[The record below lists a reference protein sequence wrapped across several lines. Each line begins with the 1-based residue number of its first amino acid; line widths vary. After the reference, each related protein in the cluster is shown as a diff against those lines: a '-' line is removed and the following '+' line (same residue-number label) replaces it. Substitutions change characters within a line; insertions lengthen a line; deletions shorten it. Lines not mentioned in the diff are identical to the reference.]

1 MAIPKF
7 VHTTSTDKPLKK
19 GPADMPDRGGPKPNV
34 QPPFSS
40 SHVSLN
46 RTDHFVAAFGNKP
59 GMGEVQCESTKVKL
73 ARNSNSPYQSSGMS
87 ATKPQLGFKGKGK
100 KGK

>member
-7 VHTTSTDKPLKK
+7 VQTTSTDKPLRK
-19 GPADMPDRGGPKPNV
+19 GPADMPDRGGKAPNA
-34 QPPFSS
+34 QISS
-40 SHVSLN
+40 STVNLSRKEN
-46 RTDHFVAAFGNKP
+46 FVAAFGAKP

-73 ARNSNSPYQSSGMS
+73 SRTANSPYQREGMS
-87 ATKPQLGFKGKGK
+87 ATKPQIGFKGK